1 MTTTPKKLRSRT
13 RNNPRGT
20 LQPTRNDAN
29 DGILSYTPLPVSL
42 SSWSSFKLSFAE
54 RSNVHGLPFPVPNE
68 PTDFW
73 TLSQQTQ
80 SELDPSDGWDDP
92 VDEIHSYVTRG
103 TFLVFKKSRSLPLPM
118 YVFCSNQ
125 KRRQGRISTTSE
137 RRDRVTSREESNKE
151 LLTSSRWS

>member
-1 MTTTPKKLRSRT
+1 MTTTPKKLRSRTRT

-29 DGILSYTPLPVSL
+29 DGILSYTPVSL
-42 SSWSSFKLSFAE
+42 SSWSSFKLSFAK

-103 TFLVFKKSRSLPLPM
+103 TFWSLRKAAR
-118 YVFCSNQ
+118 YRCQCTFFAAIR
-125 KRRQGRISTTSE
+125 KG
-137 RRDRVTSREESNKE
+137 DRGEFRPQAREEIGSHQEKRAIK
-151 LLTSSRWS
+151 SY

>member
-13 RNNPRGT
+13 RSNSRGT

-103 TFLVFKKSRSLPLPM
+103 TFWSLRKAARYRCQCTVRFLQQSEKATGANFDHKREKRSGHI
-118 YVFCSNQ
+118 
-125 KRRQGRISTTSE
+125 KRREQ
-137 RRDRVTSREESNKE
+137 
-151 LLTSSRWS
+151 